1 MKNSI
6 FILTVFFSTW
16 LAGSSLPAQTLN
28 GSFEN
33 KFKRYVAHAPFS
45 GEQTTEWETEA
56 WKGEQITRQVVLW
69 TSGQFDDLT
78 LSATDLTGSTGRI
91 PAGAV
96 TFRYGQYAK
105 GDLLSKE
112 CGEYANRREYQ
123 QMIDA
128 WSTESVTTLS
138 SSDPLKL
145 WVVIRVPHD
154 TPGGHYTG
162 KVIATAGSDKV
173 ELTVRLYVADLQLPD
188 VNQWSFHLDLWQ
200 YPNRIAEFYNSAHP
214 ETPVELWSDR
224 HFALLEPFYRELA
237 DCGQKAI
244 SAQIKE
250 NALGIPSMVKWIRKT
265 DGEWTYDFTAFD
277 RYVSTLM
284 EWGIDRQ
291 INCFSPIGWNEDEIP
306 YYDETSGADQFLQAA
321 PASDLYK
328 ERWDH
333 FLTHFKIHLDAKGWF
348 DKTVL
353 YFDEISEEKALPV
366 IDGVILP
373 NCAEWKI
380 GGTITREFSSETKE
394 KFYDLSAVL
403 GRKISRP
410 GNSDKLFTF
419 YTSCSQMFP
428 NSFVTRENT
437 TAEMTWMAW
446 HAASL
451 NYNGYLRWAYDNW
464 QLDDPADA
472 RDGSN
477 TAGDFSI
484 VYRSSNTDPVRCYPS
499 LRLMMLREGIQDFE
513 KIRILKELFQ
523 RTDPVK
529 LETLNASIRSFTLTS
544 GQDDAEATVR
554 EGQRLLAALS
564 RELSIGTG
572 TEKIKADPG
581 KIRIFPNP
589 ASGILHLEI
598 PEGQTV
604 SAVRFFRL
612 SGTEVNILP
621 SGQHGS
627 IHSYSLEGLASGVY
641 VVQIRTEK
649 GTSGAIFLIR

>member
-1 MKNSI
+1 MKNS
-6 FILTVFFSTW
+6 FFFLTFFFSTW

-45 GEQTTEWETEA
+45 GEIATEWEAEA
-56 WKGEQITRQVVLW
+56 WKGEQITRQIVLW
-69 TSGQFDDLT
+69 TSGQLADLT
-78 LSATDLTGSTGRI
+78 LSATDLTGSAGRI
-91 PAGAV
+91 PASAV
-96 TFRYGQYAK
+96 SFRYGLYVK

-123 QMIDA
+123 QLTDA
-128 WSTESVTTLS
+128 WSTDAVTTLS
-138 SSDPLKL
+138 GSDPLKL

-154 TPGGHYTG
+154 TPGGNYTG
-162 KVIATAGSDKV
+162 KVIATGGSNRV
-173 ELTVRLYVADLQLPD
+173 ELTVHLYVADLELPD

-200 YPNRIAEFYNSAHP
+200 YPNRIAEFYNSTHP

-306 YYDETSGADQFLQAA
+306 YYDESSGANQFLQAV
-321 PASDLYK
+321 PGSELYK

-333 FLTHFKIHLDAKGWF
+333 FLTHFKTHLDAKGWF
-348 DKTVL
+348 GKTVL

-366 IDGVILP
+366 IDEVILP
-373 NCAEWKI
+373 NHSEWKI
-380 GGTITREFSSETKE
+380 GGTITREFNSATKE

-403 GRKISRP
+403 GRTIAKP
-410 GNSDKLFTF
+410 ANDDKLFTF
-419 YTSCSQMFP
+419 YTSCSQLFP

-446 HAASL
+446 HAASQD
-451 NYNGYLRWAYDNW
+451 YNGYLRWAYDNW
-464 QLDDPADA
+464 QLDDPADV

-513 KIRILKELFQ
+513 KIRILKALFQ
-523 RTDPVK
+523 RTDPGK
-529 LETLNASIRSFTLTS
+529 SEILTTLLQSFTLAS
-544 GQDDAEATVR
+544 GENDAEATVQ
-554 EGQRLLAALS
+554 EGQRQLASLS
-564 RELSIGTG
+564 RTVSIGTG
-572 TEKIKADPG
+572 TEKIKAGSG
-581 KIRIFPNP
+581 KIRILHNP
-589 ASGILHLEI
+589 ASPILHLQL

-604 SAVRFFRL
+604 SSVRFYRL
-612 SGTEVNILP
+612 SGAEVNVLP
-621 SGQHGS
+621 AGEEGS
-627 IHSYSLEGLASGVY
+627 IRSYSLEGLSPGIYA
-641 VVQIRTEK
+641 VQILTEK